1 MESAAQNVFNLRLIP
16 LLPFL
21 GAALIIL
28 VGRRWKRDTV
38 LLVAAGAIAGAGYLA
53 FDAFFRYLPGVVE
66 EGGLHDRV
74 WTWMATGNLS
84 VDLAFRMDA
93 LSGLLCLVITFIGFL
108 IHLYAAGYMEH
119 DPDYP
124 RFFAYLNLF
133 CGAMLVLVLG
143 DSLPVM
149 FVGWE
154 GVGLCSY
161 LLIGFWYSETANA
174 NAGKKAFITNR
185 VGDFGFLIGM
195 FLIFQA
201 TGTLRFSEITTLA
214 SQATAGSVLTAPYWL
229 GMPMAFW
236 IGLFL
241 FIGATGKSAQ
251 IPLYVWLPDAMAGPT
266 PVSALIHAATM
277 VTAGVYMVARMHAVY
292 VLSPAALAIVALV
305 GAATALFAAVIGFAQ
320 NDFKKVLA
328 YSTVS
333 QLGFMFAGV
342 GTANFSSG
350 VFHLF
355 THAFFKAGLFLC
367 AGSVM
372 HAMSGSGDITKM
384 GGLRTRTPWTH
395 AVFLVCWLAI
405 CGVPVFSGFF
415 SKDAIVA
422 GAFGT
427 PIFSGGLGWVGPTVG
442 VMLLI
447 AALGTSF
454 YMSRLYFLVFSGPS
468 RADHESQHHIHESPT
483 IMVGP
488 LVVLAIGAGLGGFIG
503 IPGGLFGH
511 PEWNLVGHW
520 LEPAVGAELEIGHG
534 TEIAFMLVST
544 VLAFTGIGLA
554 YLFYGGGYRQPA
566 RSFAAAAPGFV
577 QLVRD
582 KFRVDELYD
591 AAIIRPIRTLSRGL
605 FAVVDR
611 LLIDQILVGGT
622 AAVVDLVGRLT
633 RSFQFGDVQRYLAV
647 FALGGAGLIFFATRP
662 TVPGALKIG
671 VSGTTVTVDAARAG
685 KSSNRG
691 LTYTFDFG
699 DGDKPEAV
707 GTRSELRHSYEKSGK
722 YNIRVKVT
730 DPRWHTES
738 TIKGAVDLANG
749 DQR

>member
-1 MESAAQNVFNLRLIP
+1 MESAAQNAFNLRLIP

-21 GAALIIL
+21 GAALL
-28 VGRRWKRDTV
+28 FLFGRRLKRESV
-38 LLVAAGAIAGAGYLA
+38 LIVAAGAIAGSAYLS
-53 FDAFFRYLPGVVE
+53 FDAFFNFLPAVVE
-66 EGGLHDRV
+66 EGGLRDRV

-84 VDLAFRMDA
+84 VDLAFRLDA

-108 IHLYAAGYMEH
+108 IHLYSAGYMEH
-119 DPDYP
+119 DADYP

-133 CGAMLVLVLG
+133 CGSMLVLVLG

-195 FLIFQA
+195 FLLFQA
-201 TGTLRFSEITTLA
+201 TGTLRFSEVTSL
-214 SQATAGSVLTAPYWL
+214 ATAGSVLTAPYWL
-229 GMPMAFW
+229 GMSMAFW

-251 IPLYVWLPDAMAGPT
+251 LPLYVWLPDAMAGPT

-277 VTAGVYMVARMHAVY
+277 VTAGVYMVARLHAVY
-292 VLSPAALAIVALV
+292 VLAPAMMAIVALV
-305 GAATALFAAVIGFAQ
+305 GAATALFAAIIGFAQ

-328 YSTVS
+328 YSTIS

-342 GTANFSSG
+342 GTANFASG

-372 HAMSGSGDITKM
+372 HAMGGSGDITKM
-384 GGLRTRTPWTH
+384 GGLRRKTPWTH
-395 AVFLVCWLAI
+395 GVFVVCWLAI
-405 CGVPVFSGFF
+405 CGVPLFSGFF

-422 GAFGT
+422 GAFATEAFGQ
-427 PIFSGGLGWVGPTVG
+427 GLSFVGPLVG

-468 RADHESQHHIHESPT
+468 RADAETQHHIHESPAM
-483 IMVGP
+483 MVAP
-488 LVVLAIGAGLGGFIG
+488 LVVLAIGAGLGGFLG
-503 IPGGLFGH
+503 IPGGMFGH
-511 PEWNLVGHW
+511 PEWNLLGHW
-520 LEPAVGAELEIGHG
+520 LEPAVGIELEVGHG
-534 TEIAFMLVST
+534 TELAFMAVST
-544 VLAFTGIGLA
+544 LLALAGIGLA
-554 YLFYGGGYRQPA
+554 YQFYGGGYRAPA
-566 RSFAAAAPGFV
+566 KNFAAAAPGFV

-591 AAIIRPIRTLSRGL
+591 AVLIRPLRALSRGL
-605 FAVVDR
+605 YVVVDR
-611 LLIDQILVGGT
+611 FVIDRVLVGGT
-622 AAVVDLVGRLT
+622 AALVDVAGRIA
-633 RSFQFGDVQRYLAV
+633 RAFQVGDVQRYLAV
-647 FALGGAGLIFFATRP
+647 FAIGGAGLLFFATRP
-662 TVPGALKIG
+662 TLPSALKIV
-671 VSGTTVTVDAARAG
+671 VSGTTVTVDAGR
-685 KSSNRG
+685 SVRPSTRG
-691 LTYTFDFG
+691 LTYAFDFDDDG
-699 DGDKPEAV
+699 NPEVTGDKSEARYTYDKP
-707 GTRSELRHSYEKSGK
+707 GQHT
-722 YNIRVKVT
+722 IRVTVT

-738 TIKGAVDLANG
+738 KIKGKVDLATG
-749 DQR
+749 GQK